1 MREKNK
7 TENKKIMLIT
17 PMLHQGGFERIC
29 VMTARALSQRRD
41 TEAVIVVFSME
52 DIAFDISGLSVID
65 LKLKARDG
73 RLRKILNIIR
83 RGIKLTALQKKLGTD
98 ISYSFGTT
106 ANIANSLSRGAKRKI
121 SACHSFEEI
130 RDGIYM
136 KLISRCTDRVL
147 CCSKKMADLVQE
159 SYGFPNAKALWN
171 PCDIQGILA
180 QSRKEPDKDIGF
192 FRENGK
198 ILVSMGREDDVKG
211 FWHLLKIFRRVYE
224 EEENVG
230 LAVIGEGGFEEY
242 RRLAKELGVEKRV
255 FFTGLKKNPFPYL
268 RESDIYLLTSLSEGL
283 PNALVEALALS
294 LPVVSANC
302 LSGPAEILHGDF
314 REAEA
319 QEEVFL
325 GDYGILVPPLL
336 PEKDLS
342 VRWEPEGEAL
352 CGEEADK
359 SSCRGEK
366 KRVVLEEAE
375 DKFAGA
381 VLRLLQDEALY
392 KSYRDK
398 APARAGD
405 FSTENYM
412 EGLLSCMEKL

>member
-65 LKLKARDG
+65 LNLKAKDG

-106 ANIANSLSRGAKRKI
+106 ANIANSLSRGAKKKI

-130 RDGIYM
+130 RGGVYM
-136 KLISRCTDRVL
+136 RLISRCTDRVL

-159 SYGFPNAKALWN
+159 SYGFPNVKALWN

-319 QEEVFL
+319 QKEVFL
-325 GDYGILVPPLL
+325 GDYGILVPPLS

-342 VRWEPEGEAL
+342 VRWKPEGEAL
-352 CGEEADK
+352 CREEAEK
-359 SSCRGEK
+359 SPCRGEK
-366 KRVVLEEAE
+366 KRIVLEEAE
-375 DKFAGA
+375 EKFAGA
-381 VLRLLQDEALY
+381 VLRLLQDEVLY